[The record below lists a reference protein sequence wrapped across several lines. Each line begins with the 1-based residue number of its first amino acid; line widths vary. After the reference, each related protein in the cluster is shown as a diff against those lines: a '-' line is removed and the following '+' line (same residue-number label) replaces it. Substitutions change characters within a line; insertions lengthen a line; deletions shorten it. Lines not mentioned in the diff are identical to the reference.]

1 MKKIKHIDEIM
12 DLLKQEMKKYN
23 APVLSKKW
31 DKMIRTPFTTL
42 ISCILSLRTKDEVTD
57 AASIRLFKKY
67 HTPQTLSKASI
78 KEIEKLIFPV
88 GFYHTKARRIKDIS
102 QTLIDEYNGKVPED
116 FNELLKLKGV
126 GRKTASITMVY
137 GHNNPNYIPVDV
149 HVHIISNR
157 LGWVKSKNADET
169 MDQLMTVVPKKHWMD
184 INHLFVQFGQTICI
198 TVSPWCSRC
207 PVEKFCPKVGVFR
220 SR

>member
-1 MKKIKHIDEIM
+1 LTDAEEIGKIFISLKK
-12 DLLKQEMKKYN
+12 EMEKYH

-42 ISCILSLRTKDEVTD
+42 ISCILSLRTKDQVTD
-57 AASIRLFKKY
+57 EASIRLFKKY
-67 HTPQTLSKASI
+67 HTPETLSKAPI
-78 KEIEKLIFPV
+78 KEIEELIFPV
-88 GFYHTKARRIKDIS
+88 GFYHTKAKRIKEIS
-102 QTLIDEYNGKVPED
+102 QTLIDKYNGKVPED
-116 FNELLKLKGV
+116 FDELLKLKGV

-169 MDQLMTVVPKKHWMD
+169 MDQLMGIIPKKYWMD

-207 PVEKFCPKVGVFR
+207 PLEKSCPKVGVFR